1 MESAALQ
8 RIAGMINDL
17 PALPAVAQEALALLA
32 NPTTEPEELQSVL
45 SRDPA
50 LSLRVLRLA
59 NSAFYRRKREISTL
73 TSAILLLGFKTI
85 QSLILSSAVHR
96 VLSSSGSVAVALWEH
111 SFAAGVAC
119 RELARRAGPQGDGA
133 EEAFLAG
140 LFHDV
145 AKGVLASKFPG
156 LYAKPLGV
164 EGELE
169 ALGFHHGQLG
179 QVLLA
184 RWEIPAALAAG
195 VGAHHDAG
203 ASGLAALT
211 AAADWL
217 AWTVAPGVGAEPPA
231 SPACAGALGIDERTA
246 EDLRAWLAAS
256 VAEEKVGHGGA

>member
-8 RIAGMINDL
+8 RVAGMVNDL
-17 PALPAVAQEALALLA
+17 PALPAVAQQALALLA
-32 NPTTEPEELQSVL
+32 DPSTEPEDLQAVL
-45 SRDPA
+45 SRDAA

-96 VLSSSGSVAVALWEH
+96 VLSSSGSVAGALWDH
-111 SFAAGVAC
+111 SFAAGAAC
-119 RELARRAGPQGDGA
+119 RELARRTGGVPERV

-145 AKGVLASKFPG
+145 AKGVLAAKFPG

-164 EGELE
+164 AGEVE
-169 ALGFHHGQLG
+169 VLGFDHAQLA

-184 RWEIPAALAAG
+184 KWEIPPALAAA
-195 VGAHHDAG
+195 VGAHHEPDVT
-203 ASGLAALT
+203 GLGALT
-211 AAADWL
+211 AVADWL
-217 AWTVAPGVGAEPPA
+217 VWESAPGVGAEPPGEPAALA
-231 SPACAGALGIDERTA
+231 SLGLVRGALEEVRTS
-246 EDLRAWLAAS
+246 LAGS
-256 VAEEKVGHGGA
+256 LAEEKVGHGGA